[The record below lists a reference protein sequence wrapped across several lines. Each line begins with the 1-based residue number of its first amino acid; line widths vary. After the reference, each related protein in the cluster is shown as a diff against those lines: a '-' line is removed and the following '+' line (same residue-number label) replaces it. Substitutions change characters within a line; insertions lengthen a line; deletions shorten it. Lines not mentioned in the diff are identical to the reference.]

1 MKSLRLWGQSDQRR
15 VAGGCAPEFFT
26 LRTVKNREL
35 RAFAKGLRLWFRCP
49 SFWLRSL
56 SERTT
61 DLGVRQGSQS
71 SFVHLLTLANVSVLH
86 EDVHAAGLASFWQDV
101 MH

>member
-15 VAGGCAPEFFT
+15 VAGGRAPGLFHFT
-26 LRTVKNREL
+26 NRES